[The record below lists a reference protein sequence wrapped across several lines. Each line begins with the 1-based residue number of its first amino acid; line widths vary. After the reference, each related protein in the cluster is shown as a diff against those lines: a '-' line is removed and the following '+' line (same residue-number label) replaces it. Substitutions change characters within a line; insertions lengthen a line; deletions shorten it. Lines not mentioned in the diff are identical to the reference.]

1 MNELS
6 VGDGFKFGCG
16 FFLAGFV
23 AWIAM
28 LIVVFLF
35 SLVFGGLIG
44 TLSEDLLGSIGLALP
59 LLAIV

>member
-28 LIVVFLF
+28 LIVMLLF

-44 TLSEDLLGSIGLALP
+44 TLYEDLLGSIGLALP

>member
-16 FFLAGFV
+16 FFLAGFI

-28 LIVVFLF
+28 IIVVFLF
-35 SLVFGGLIG
+35 SLVFGGLAGGIF
-44 TLSEDLLGSIGLALP
+44 EDLLGTIGLALP
-59 LLAIV
+59 LLVAV

>member
-28 LIVVFLF
+28 IIVMFLF
-35 SLVFGGLIG
+35 TLVFGGLVG
-44 TLSEDLLGSIGLALP
+44 SVYEGLLDSIGLALP
-59 LLAIV
+59 LLAVV

>member
-16 FFLAGFV
+16 FLLAAFI
-23 AWIAM
+23 AWIVM
-28 LIVVFLF
+28 VIIGVLF
-35 SLVFGGLIG
+35 SLIFGGLLG
-44 TLSEDLLGSIGLALP
+44 GLLSEFGDFSQLLLP

>member
-16 FFLAGFV
+16 FFIAGFV
-23 AWIAM
+23 AWIVM

-35 SLVFGGLIG
+35 TFVFGPLVGGIF
-44 TLSEDLLGSIGLALP
+44 EDLIDTVGQLLP
-59 LLAIV
+59 MLAIV

>member
-35 SLVFGGLIG
+35 SLVFGGLVG
-44 TLSEDLLGSIGLALP
+44 TLYEDLLGNIGLALP